1 MFIVVS
7 TKIVRDN
14 ALNSV
19 VKTTPRWR
27 RQSFQARKKLNKK
40 Y

>member
-7 TKIVRDN
+7 TKIVRDS

-19 VKTTPRWR
+19 VKTTPMAETKF
-27 RQSFQARKKLNKK
+27 FQARKELNKK
-40 Y
+40 C